1 MVRTPSRIRSL
12 SQGEIEGLNLRVRL
26 TRRAQADL
34 RAQIDWL
41 TERSPAAAEKATAR
55 IFNALSLL
63 ADFPRS
69 GHPTQDGVRDKPV
82 KFGKFGFVIR

>member
-1 MVRTPSRIRSL
+1 M
-12 SQGEIEGLNLRVRL
+12 RVRL

-82 KFGKFGFVIR
+82 KFGKFGFVIRYELLPTEVLVTAILHGRQDR